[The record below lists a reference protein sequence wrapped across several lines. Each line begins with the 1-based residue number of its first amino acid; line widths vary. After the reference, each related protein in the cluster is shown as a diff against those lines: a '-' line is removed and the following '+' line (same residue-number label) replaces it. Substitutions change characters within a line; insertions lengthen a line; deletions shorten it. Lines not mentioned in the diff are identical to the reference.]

1 MGVFTVMHSSARPS
15 IPDGLPQLQAGSH
28 LAPEDG
34 ACLMEYVSV
43 LAGTSFSD
51 HPRCTDPTL
60 AALARLVNDACT
72 AAGRRRLAAFAPALA
87 ATSSV
92 GARRTAALV
101 GVAVDAAYTAAGK
114 PAALA
119 PHLRRAQRRYR
130 RVTGTG
136 PLAAVAR
143 ALDPVHRCGPARHR
157 LEASVDALRGLP
169 ARPRDAAL
177 REILAA
183 AIAVGRA
190 QLPQPAALEDQPTP
204 QIERLMTEQRR

>member
-1 MGVFTVMHSSARPS
+1 MMSTADRLSC
-15 IPDGLPQLQAGSH
+15 PDGLPQLRMGGH
-28 LAPEDG
+28 LRPEDG

-43 LAGTSFSD
+43 LSGAAFSD

-60 AALARLVNDACT
+60 AAFARLVNDACT
-72 AAGRRRLAAFAPALA
+72 DVGRQRLALFAPALA
-87 ATSSV
+87 ATSAAGPRRTVAVV
-92 GARRTAALV
+92 GAV
-101 GVAVDAAYTAAGK
+101 VDGACTAAGE
-114 PAALA
+114 PTALSR
-119 PHLRRAQRRYR
+119 HRRRAQRRYA

-157 LEASVDALRGLP
+157 PEASVEALRGLP

-177 REILAA
+177 QEILAA

-190 QLPQPAALEDQPTP
+190 QSPQPAGLEDQPTP
-204 QIERLMTEQRR
+204 QIERLMTEQQR